1 MHHLTNAKFGIT
13 VRLILTLFIDQSI
26 SSLGKRDFLILMQ
39 IKKCIYL
46 MKKNKNVLS
55 NFKPCETIVCDDR
68 DPPWINSKI
77 KNLSV
82 EKNIAKKCYLQNN
95 STIQFFRQFQSIQNL
110 LTATIEKIK

>member
-1 MHHLTNAKFGIT
+1 MY
-13 VRLILTLFIDQSI
+13 LFNE
-26 SSLGKRDFLILMQ
+26 
-39 IKKCIYL
+39 
-46 MKKNKNVLS
+46 KNKNVLS
-55 NFKPCETIVCDDR
+55 NFKPSETIVCDDR

-110 LTATIEKIK
+110 LTATIEKIKRTVLFSNLEKVNGSHSKPEVILIDIENVIK